1 MNKVQ
6 GKASRYL
13 LAAMMCWLASP
24 ALADEPS
31 EKGLH
36 FAPQHN
42 ADSQLLMEALM
53 EQGLPQAWLEE
64 ALGQANYTQSVLD
77 AMEGAAERR
86 LKWHEYRAIFITQQR
101 IDEGVAFINEHAE
114 ALARAENTYGVPA
127 DIIAAIIGVE
137 TYYGR
142 HKGQHRVLDSLA
154 TLAFHHPQRGD
165 FFRGE
170 LAAFLRIAY
179 EQQVDPTTLR
189 GSYAGAMGYPQFIPT
204 SYQAY
209 AVDFDNDGRRDLW
222 ENPVDA
228 IGSVANYFAEHH
240 WKPGAD
246 IYHTATGPEGLP
258 DDLLQSLSFNQA
270 SPPAVTVAQLATHG
284 LTPNDS
290 LDDDLMVVP
299 LALEFADGA
308 TRYRLGEHN
317 FYVITRYNHSHLYAM
332 AVAELAEAIAAKHD
346 RPNEDKLVE
355 HKLVED
361 NV

>member
-31 EKGLH
+31 EEGQH

-101 IDEGVAFINEHAE
+101 IDEGVEFINEHAE

-346 RPNEDKLVE
+346 RLNEDKLVE
-355 HKLVED
+355 D